1 MKNQFKN
8 IITAV
13 LAFTVAVSAA
23 ACTGADTS
31 TVSSETASEAAAAV
45 IKVGANITPHAEILE
60 QAKPIL
66 AEKGITLE
74 IVQLEDSVTPNTG
87 VIEGSL
93 DANYFQHVPYLE
105 QFNSENGSDLV
116 SIGAIHYE
124 PFGIYAGKTN
134 DLSKLEDGAVVAV
147 PNNVTNE
154 ARALLLLDDLGYI
167 KLDPNAGIAATPA
180 DITDNPKNISF
191 KEVEAAQVPNVLQ
204 DVDYAIINSNYAIEA
219 GINPVKDSL
228 GIEGSASAYG
238 NVLVV
243 KEGSENEPKILA
255 LKAALESQQ
264 VVDFINEKYDGAV
277 VSVVEN
283 PTDGY
288 SADIDYGKLKGETIT
303 VAASPTPHAEI
314 LAVVADI
321 LKEKDIT
328 VDIKEYTDYVQ
339 PNNVVDSGEIDANYF
354 QHIPYLDDFNAENG
368 TKLVSVSTI
377 HVEPLGLYGG
387 KQSTTD
393 ALK

>member
-1 MKNQFKN
+1 MKNQFKK
-8 IITAV
+8 IITVA

-45 IKVGANITPHAEILE
+45 IKVGANITPHSEILE

-124 PFGIYAGKTN
+124 PFGIYAGKTD

-154 ARALLLLDDLGYI
+154 ARALLLLAQEGIISLKEEAGV
-167 KLDPNAGIAATPA
+167 NATVE
-180 DITDNPKNISF
+180 DITDNPKNIEF
-191 KEVEAAQVPNVLQ
+191 KELAPEQLVSALP
-204 DVDYAIINSNYAIEA
+204 DVDIAVINGNYAIEGGLHVSQA
-219 GINPVKDSL
+219 LAVEANDGIAAVT
-228 GIEGSASAYG
+228 YG
-238 NVLVV
+238 NIIATSPDKADDESLKTLVEVLQSD
-243 KEGSENEPKILA
+243 EISR
-255 LKAALESQQ
+255 
-264 VVDFINEKYDGAV
+264 FIKDKYDGAV
-277 VSVVEN
+277 V
-283 PTDGY
+283 
-288 SADIDYGKLKGETIT
+288 
-303 VAASPTPHAEI
+303 
-314 LAVVADI
+314 
-321 LKEKDIT
+321 
-328 VDIKEYTDYVQ
+328 
-339 PNNVVDSGEIDANYF
+339 
-354 QHIPYLDDFNAENG
+354 
-368 TKLVSVSTI
+368 
-377 HVEPLGLYGG
+377 PLN
-387 KQSTTD
+387 
-393 ALK
+393 

>member
-154 ARALLLLDDLGYI
+154 ARALLLLAQEGIISLKEEAGV
-167 KLDPNAGIAATPA
+167 NATVE
-180 DITDNPKNISF
+180 DITDNPKNIEF
-191 KEVEAAQVPNVLQ
+191 KELAPEQLVSALP
-204 DVDYAIINSNYAIEA
+204 DVDIAVINGNYAIEGGLHVSQA
-219 GINPVKDSL
+219 LAVEANDGV
-228 GIEGSASAYG
+228 AAVTYG
-238 NVLVV
+238 NIIATSPDKADDESLKTLVEVLQSD
-243 KEGSENEPKILA
+243 EIS
-255 LKAALESQQ
+255 S
-264 VVDFINEKYDGAV
+264 FIRDKYDGAV
-277 VSVVEN
+277 V
-283 PTDGY
+283 
-288 SADIDYGKLKGETIT
+288 
-303 VAASPTPHAEI
+303 
-314 LAVVADI
+314 
-321 LKEKDIT
+321 
-328 VDIKEYTDYVQ
+328 
-339 PNNVVDSGEIDANYF
+339 
-354 QHIPYLDDFNAENG
+354 
-368 TKLVSVSTI
+368 
-377 HVEPLGLYGG
+377 PLN
-387 KQSTTD
+387 
-393 ALK
+393 